1 MRKSLLLSFL
11 VIFVLPGIIHSQNLA
26 DIARKEKENRERLKT
41 PVKVY
46 TNDDLEKY
54 GHFSTPEATPVAPAG
69 GSVEASPAAT
79 AKVDKPDTKGEP
91 EDPSSEKYWSKRF
104 IEAKAKLQTAKNRQQ
119 ALQAKLNDY
128 NLKLMNQSDVYDRE
142 HLYMPLIAQT
152 QDDIAKNNSEIVG
165 VESELDGL
173 RDELRKSGNPA
184 SWENSQLAL
193 QPAAETGRPQQ
204 AKVKDQKYWQEQL
217 TQIDKRYD
225 ELISPLNEERFQL
238 LNRRSPREGEA
249 NPSVNS
255 TAIGLPPRVV
265 DIDIQIKELN
275 QRRQQE
281 KNNLID
287 DAIRQGALPGW
298 FR

>member
-1 MRKSLLLSFL
+1 MRKNLLFAFL
-11 VIFVLPGIIHSQNLA
+11 IVFVLPCAVHSQNLA
-26 DIARKEKENRERLKT
+26 DIARKEKEKRERLR
-41 PVKVY
+41 VSAKVY
-46 TNDDLEKY
+46 TNEDLEKY
-54 GHFSTPEATPVAPAG
+54 RIFSTPEATPVAPASG
-69 GSVEASPAAT
+69 PAEAGPAVP
-79 AKVDKPDTKGEP
+79 AKVEQSESKGEP
-91 EDPSSEKYWSKRF
+91 EGPSSERYWSKRF
-104 IEAKAKLQTAKNRQQ
+104 IETKAKLQAAKTRQE

-152 QDDIAKNNSEIVG
+152 QEEIAKSKSEIAG
-165 VESELDGL
+165 AESELEGL

-184 SWENSQLAL
+184 SCEDSQLSL
-193 QPAAETGRPQQ
+193 QAGAETGKPQQ
-204 AKVKDQKYWQEQL
+204 PKVKDQKYWQEQL

-225 ELISPLNEERFQL
+225 ELIAPLNEERFQL
-238 LNRRSPREGEA
+238 LNRRNPREGEA
-249 NPSVNS
+249 SPSVNS

-281 KNNLID
+281 KNNLIE
-287 DAIRQGALPGW
+287 DAVRQGALPGW

>member
-1 MRKSLLLSFL
+1 MRKSFLLTFL
-11 VIFVLPGIIHSQNLA
+11 IIFVLPCTVRSQNLA
-26 DIARKEKENRERLKT
+26 DIARKEREKRERLKI
-41 PVKVY
+41 PAKRF
-46 TNDDLEKY
+46 TNEDLEKY
-54 GHFSTPEATPVAPAG
+54 RHFSTPEATPVAPASG
-69 GSVEASPAAT
+69 PIESSPAAP
-79 AKVDKPDTKGEP
+79 AKIDKSDSKGEP
-91 EDPSSEKYWSKRF
+91 EGPSSEKYWSKRF
-104 IEAKAKLQTAKNRQQ
+104 IEAKAKLQAAKSRQE

-128 NLKLMNQSDVYDRE
+128 NLKLMNESGIYDRE

-152 QDDIAKNNSEIVG
+152 QDDVAKNKSEIVG
-165 VESELDGL
+165 AESELEGL

-184 SWENSQLAL
+184 SWEDSQQAL
-193 QPAAETGRPQQ
+193 QTAAETGKPQQ
-204 AKVKDQKYWQEQL
+204 PKVNDQKYWQKQL

-225 ELISPLNEERFQL
+225 ELIAPLNEERFQL
-238 LNRRSPREGEA
+238 INRRTPREGEA

-281 KNNLID
+281 KNNLIE
-287 DAIRQGALPGW
+287 DAVRQGALPGW